1 MTRDDFDYA
10 LENTRVIL
18 APERQIATFGS
29 TSFNFYLISELMDR
43 VDQVRI
49 RNGRIH
55 AERPQI
61 LTPEHYCRLLL
72 EGFGEKAERY
82 IDQLR
87 EHARSMAVLRYG
99 FQFRK
104 TDLSEQT
111 LRDSIDSVINR
122 TRRKVESKNE
132 SLSAVIHGVDDAW
145 EVCLLKFTIDLVERS
160 SGNNLGD
167 FRKRGLI
174 WPHRVH
180 RLFPQTSSIV
190 MLAKSKHL
198 FVFQMQAA
206 KDMNR
211 DSSTPLR
218 SAQND
223 KNKSVERFRV
233 SNLGDFRK
241 RGLI

>member
-1 MTRDDFDYA
+1 MALTKDDFDYA
-10 LENTRVIL
+10 IENTHVIV

-29 TSFNFYLISELMDR
+29 TSFDFYLISELMDR
-43 VDQVRI
+43 VDQVRV
-49 RNGRIH
+49 RNGKIH

-82 IDQLR
+82 IEQLR

-111 LRDSIDSVINR
+111 LRDSLDSVINR
-122 TRRKVESKNE
+122 TRRQVESKSE

-145 EVCLLKFTIDLVERS
+145 EVCLLKFAIDLVERS

-167 FRKRGLI
+167 FRKRGL
-174 WPHRVH
+174 
-180 RLFPQTSSIV
+180 L
-190 MLAKSKHL
+190 
-198 FVFQMQAA
+198 
-206 KDMNR
+206 
-211 DSSTPLR
+211 
-218 SAQND
+218 
-223 KNKSVERFRV
+223 
-233 SNLGDFRK
+233 
-241 RGLI
+241 

>member
-1 MTRDDFDYA
+1 MAMTRDDFDYA
-10 LENTRVIL
+10 IENTHVIV

-29 TSFNFYLISELMDR
+29 TSFDFYLISELMDR
-43 VDQVRI
+43 VDQVRV
-49 RNGRIH
+49 RNGKIH

-87 EHARSMAVLRYG
+87 EHARNMAVLRYG

-122 TRRKVESKNE
+122 TRRKVESE

-167 FRKRGLI
+167 FRKRGL
-174 WPHRVH
+174 
-180 RLFPQTSSIV
+180 L
-190 MLAKSKHL
+190 
-198 FVFQMQAA
+198 
-206 KDMNR
+206 
-211 DSSTPLR
+211 
-218 SAQND
+218 
-223 KNKSVERFRV
+223 
-233 SNLGDFRK
+233 
-241 RGLI
+241 